1 MFLKYL
7 EVQGFKSFPEKERI
21 EFNKGIIGIV
31 GPNGSGKSNIS
42 DAIRWVM
49 GEQSVKSLRGGKMED
64 VIFSGTQ
71 LRKPVGFAE
80 VSMCFDNSDRIFNVD
95 YNEVLITRRY
105 FRSGESEYYLNKSS
119 CRLRDIHELLMDTGM
134 GRDGYSII
142 GQGKIDEIITAKPE
156 DRRVIIEEAAG
167 ISKYKYRKAESE
179 KKIEQTQEN
188 LIRIMDLISEIESR
202 VEPLR
207 KDSEK
212 AKKYLSLRDELK
224 GIEISLNVALI
235 DNYKISIEKFKNDLS
250 VCDDQIEQIHN
261 KIEKTENDSLEK
273 QRLSEELEQIQNEKN
288 EKFYEIRSIID
299 SLENEIKVIEN
310 NKEFSSEISDR
321 INNEIKALNQKIQFA
336 EMENSNAKESL
347 EKVNNILAELE
358 TELQSMKAEFEDI
371 GKQSEN
377 ADAAIE
383 KNNNDILEYYKKLT
397 EYKALLSTIKAENE
411 AARQKKL
418 SLEENIEFKEDDIEI
433 YEKRTS
439 SEKVRLEEERKK
451 SESFNNNLETIKSN
465 ITKQEITL
473 NDSKS
478 KLERLTI
485 DFENISSQ
493 ISVLEDLEKEMEGYA
508 FGVKTVIK
516 ESDNGK
522 LNNIKVYGTL
532 SKVIDVPNEYAI
544 AVEAVLGNNLQNV
557 VVNDESDAKTAIE
570 YLKKNKAGRVTFLP
584 VSSVKG
590 TVLDENEF
598 KNEKGYIS
606 IASNIVS
613 TNEKFKKVVDDA
625 LGRTIIIDTIE
636 NAIAFSKKFKQKYKI
651 ATLDGEIF
659 NPGGSITGGN
669 LSKNVSFLSR
679 VTQIKK
685 LKDKLTLITTEK
697 SEISKIV
704 SDITEKISKLASERD
719 GLNSLYQLSQ
729 SEIYKINYNLEHYN
743 SLLDDSLNE
752 IKQLKINVQDTDTL
766 IKDNLIKITEIEN
779 SITDTEKQIQRTNE
793 EISLIQENSDKNS
806 VKYKEINNEIIKKT
820 VEISDYESD
829 KAVLVQ
835 KIDSNNEIIRKA
847 MLEIE
852 DKQREISNKSD
863 KAYDDKI
870 NEIKGKIS
878 ANKENKDKIEN
889 EIISI
894 KAQREQCFKEYNEL
908 IAVTKECNEKLVILS
923 QEHTRIE
930 GKLSRC
936 ENDLTSVVNRLW
948 EDYEL
953 TYNGALEISKPIE
966 NPAEVQKHVNEL
978 KNSIRALGNVNVG
991 AIEEYTATKERYDF
1005 LCGQKD
1011 DLINAKNALAEV
1023 ISDIESLMT
1032 KQFMQQLEI
1041 INNTFSS
1048 IFKELFLGGEAK
1060 LILSD
1065 EENVLT
1071 SGVEIIAQPPGKK
1084 LQNMTLFSGGE
1095 KAIIAI
1101 SLIFALLEVRPSPLC
1116 VLDEIEAAL
1125 DDVNVSR
1132 FAKYLRKISKRSQI
1146 AIITHRRG
1154 TMEEADVLYGVTM
1167 QEKGVSKLL
1176 HLDIDNIEQKI
1187 LNKE

>member
-49 GEQSVKSLRGGKMED
+49 GEQSIKSLRGGKMED

-119 CRLRDIHELLMDTGM
+119 CRLKDIHELLMDTGM

-212 AKKYLSLRDELK
+212 AKKFLSLRDELK

-235 DNYKISIEKFKNDLS
+235 DNYKVSIEKLTSDLS
-250 VCDDQIEQIHN
+250 VCDNQINEIHN
-261 KIEKTENDSLEK
+261 NIEKTENESLEK
-273 QRLSEELEQIQNEKN
+273 QRFSEELEQVQNEKN
-288 EKFYEIRSIID
+288 EKFYQIRSIID

-321 INNEIKALNQKIQFA
+321 IQNEIKALNQKIQFA
-336 EMENSNAKESL
+336 EMENTNANESL
-347 EKVNNILAELE
+347 AKVNASLAELNS
-358 TELQSMKAEFEDI
+358 LISAMKSEFEELS
-371 GKQSEN
+371 KQSEN
-377 ADAAIE
+377 ADVEIE
-383 KNNNDILEYYKKLT
+383 KNNNTILEYYKKLT
-397 EYKALLSTIKAENE
+397 EYKALLSTLKAENE
-411 AARQKKL
+411 AARQRKL
-418 SLEENIEFKEDDIEI
+418 TFRENIEFKEDDIEI
-433 YEKRTS
+433 YEKRTA
-439 SEKVRLEEERKK
+439 SEKLRLDEECKK
-451 SESFNNNLETIKSN
+451 SESFNAQIELIKN
-465 ITKQEITL
+465 DIVKQEL
-473 NDSKS
+473 LLEEAKS
-478 KLERLTI
+478 KHEKLTI
-485 DFENISSQ
+485 DSENLSSQ
-493 ISVLEDLEKEMEGYA
+493 ISVLEELENEMEGYA
-508 FGVKTVIK
+508 FGVKTIIR

-522 LNNIKVYGTL
+522 LKNINVYGTL
-532 SKVIDVPNEYAI
+532 SKVIEVPNEYSTAI
-544 AVEAVLGNNLQNV
+544 EAVLGNNLQNIV
-557 VVNDESDAKTAIE
+557 VSDENDAKTAIE
-570 YLKKNKAGRVTFLP
+570 FLKKNKAGRVTFLP

-590 TVLDENEF
+590 TVLDDNEF
-598 KNEKGYIS
+598 KNEKGYVS
-606 IASNIVS
+606 IASKLVN
-613 TNEKFKKVVDDA
+613 TNEKFRKVVDDA
-625 LGRTIIIDTIE
+625 LGRTIVIDTIE
-636 NAIAFSKKFKQKYKI
+636 NAISFSKKFKQKYKI
-651 ATLDGEIF
+651 ATIDGEIF

-679 VTQIKK
+679 VSQIRK
-685 LKDKLTLITTEK
+685 LKEKLSVIISDKSQI
-697 SEISKIV
+697 SETV
-704 SDITEKISKLASERD
+704 NDITSSISKLMGERD
-719 GLNSLYQLSQ
+719 NLNSLYQLSQ

-743 SLLDDSLNE
+743 KMLEESLEE
-752 IKQLKINVQDTDTL
+752 IKQLRKNVQDTELL
-766 IKDNLIKITEIEN
+766 ISDNTQKVASTEE
-779 SITDTEKQIQRTNE
+779 SIANTEKEIQRIND
-793 EISLIQENSDKNS
+793 EITKIQENSDKNS
-806 VKYKEINNEIIKKT
+806 HKYKELNNEIIKKT

-829 KAVLVQ
+829 KAVLIQ
-835 KIDSNNEIIRKA
+835 KLDSNNDIIKKA
-847 MLEIE
+847 LLEIE
-852 DKQREISNKSD
+852 DKKREISNKTD
-863 KAYDDKI
+863 KAFDDKI
-870 NEIKGKIS
+870 DEINAQINAK
-878 ANKENKDKIEN
+878 KEEKSNIEN
-889 EIISI
+889 EILSLKI
-894 KAQREQCFKEYNEL
+894 QREECTKDYNKLIAATKEYNEKL
-908 IAVTKECNEKLVILS
+908 IILS

-936 ENDLTSVVNRLW
+936 ENDLNSVTNRLW

-966 NPAEVQKHVNEL
+966 NPGEVQKNVNEL

-1005 LCGQKD
+1005 LCGQKE
-1011 DLINAKNALAEV
+1011 DLINAKNALADV

-1048 IFKELFLGGEAK
+1048 IFKELFLGGEAR

-1065 EENVLT
+1065 EENVLS

-1132 FAKYLRKISKRSQI
+1132 FARYLRKISKRSQI

>member
-1 MFLKYL
+1 LFLKYL
-7 EVQGFKSFPEKERI
+7 EVQGFKSFPDKERI

-49 GEQSVKSLRGGKMED
+49 GEQSIKSLRGGKMED

-80 VSMCFDNSDRIFNVD
+80 VSMCFDNSDRVFNVD

-188 LIRIMDLISEIESR
+188 LVRIMDLISEVESR

-207 KDSEK
+207 IDSEK
-212 AKKYLSLRDELK
+212 AKKYLTLRDELK

-235 DNYKISIEKFKNDLS
+235 ENYKAAIEKHTSDMENCALQINDVHGLI
-250 VCDDQIEQIHN
+250 DRTEQESLAKQKESEDLEDLQN
-261 KIEKTENDSLEK
+261 TENEK
-273 QRLSEELEQIQNEKN
+273 L
-288 EKFYEIRSIID
+288 YEIRSKID

-310 NKEFSSEISDR
+310 NKEFSGEISER
-321 INNEIKALNQKIQFA
+321 IQNEIKALTQKIQFSQ
-336 EMENSNAKESL
+336 MENNNANESL
-347 EKVNNILAELE
+347 TSVNNCLSQLNSELE
-358 TELQSMKAEFEDI
+358 QIKFEFEELN
-371 GKQSEN
+371 KQSES
-377 ADAAIE
+377 ADEEIE
-383 KNNNDILEYYKKLT
+383 KNNNLLLDYYKNLT
-397 EYKALLSTIKAENE
+397 EYKSQLSSLKAENE
-411 AARQKKL
+411 ANRQKKL
-418 SLEENIEFKEDDIEI
+418 SIEENIEFIEDDIEVYDKRSNGEKKRLADENLKSDSLEKGLSSKNELM
-433 YEKRTS
+433 YEKERALNEVKDRF
-439 SEKVRLEEERKK
+439 EK
-451 SESFNNNLETIKSN
+451 
-465 ITKQEITL
+465 
-473 NDSKS
+473 
-478 KLERLTI
+478 LTI
-485 DFENISSQ
+485 EAENISSQ
-493 ISVLEDLEKEMEGYA
+493 ISVLEELEREMEGYA

-516 ESDNGK
+516 ESDKGALSK
-522 LNNIKVYGTL
+522 IKVHGTL
-532 SKVIDVPNEYAI
+532 AKVIDVPTEYSVAI
-544 AVEAVLGNNLQNV
+544 EAVLGNNLQNIV
-557 VVNDESDAKTAIE
+557 VDNEDDARFAIE

-590 TVLDENEF
+590 TVLDEGEF

-606 IASNIVS
+606 IASKLVK

-625 LGRTIIIDTIE
+625 LGRTIVIDNIE

-651 ATLDGEIF
+651 ATIDGEIF

-679 VTQIKK
+679 VNKIKK
-685 LKDKLTLITTEK
+685 LQEKLDRLTDERTKNSAVIKKITDELN
-697 SEISKIV
+697 KI
-704 SDITEKISKLASERD
+704 ISERD
-719 GLNSLYQLSQ
+719 NLNSLYQLSQ
-729 SEIYKINYNLEHYN
+729 SEIYKIKYNLEHYEKMLAE
-743 SLLDDSLNE
+743 SLEE
-752 IKQLKINVQDTDTL
+752 IKMHRKNALDTDVLVTEN
-766 IKDNLIKITEIEN
+766 IKKISEIEN
-779 SITDTEKQIQRTNE
+779 GIITTENQIE
-793 EISLIQENSDKNS
+793 SLNDAINKIQENSDKNS
-806 VKYKEINNEIIKKT
+806 MKFKELNNEIIKRT

-829 KAVLVQ
+829 KAILKQ
-835 KIDSNNEIIRKA
+835 RIDSNNLVIGKA
-847 MLEIE
+847 LEEIE
-852 DKQREISNKSD
+852 EKKREISSKTNKAFD
-863 KAYDDKI
+863 ERINDINTLIEEKIKEKDDI
-870 NEIKGKIS
+870 EIKIS
-878 ANKENKDKIEN
+878 A
-889 EIISI
+889 I
-894 KAQREQCFKEYNEL
+894 KLQREECAKEYNNMLSNIKEL
-908 IAVTKECNEKLVILS
+908 NEKLVILS

-930 GKLSRC
+930 GKLSRSD
-936 ENDLTSVVNRLW
+936 NDLNSVTARLW

-953 TYNGALEISKPIE
+953 TYNAALEVSKPIE
-966 NPAEVQKHVNEL
+966 NPSEVQKNVNNL

-991 AIEEYTATKERYDF
+991 AIEEYTVTKERYDF
-1005 LCGQKD
+1005 LCNQKD

-1032 KQFMQQLEI
+1032 KQFIQQLEI
-1041 INNTFSS
+1041 INNTFSA
-1048 IFKELFLGGEAK
+1048 IFKELFLGGEAM
-1060 LILSD
+1060 LVLAD

-1071 SGVEIIAQPPGKK
+1071 SGIEIIAQPPGKK

-1132 FAKYLRKISKRSQI
+1132 FARYLRKISKRSQI

-1176 HLDIDNIEQKI
+1176 HLDIDNIEQKM
-1187 LNKE
+1187 LK

>member
-7 EVQGFKSFPEKERI
+7 EVQGFKSFPDKERI

-49 GEQSVKSLRGGKMED
+49 GEQSIKSLRGGKMED

-119 CRLRDIHELLMDTGM
+119 CRLKDIHELLMDTGM

-179 KKIEQTQEN
+179 KKIEQTKEN
-188 LIRIMDLISEIESR
+188 LIRIMDLISEVESR

-235 DNYKISIEKFKNDLS
+235 DNYKESIEKLKSNIDI
-250 VCDDQIEQIHN
+250 CNKQIDDVHQFIDNNEREAQRKQAYSEQLEEN
-261 KIEKTENDSLEK
+261 QNTENEK
-273 QRLSEELEQIQNEKN
+273 L
-288 EKFYEIRSIID
+288 YEIRSAID

-310 NKEFSSEISDR
+310 NKEFSGEMSDR
-321 INNEIKALNQKIQFA
+321 IHNEIKALLQKIQFA
-336 EMENSNAKESL
+336 EVENSNAAESL
-347 EKVNNILAELE
+347 EKVNATLGVLNSELE
-358 TELQSMKAEFEDI
+358 KLKIEFENI
-371 GKQSEN
+371 SKENEN
-377 ADAAIE
+377 ADLEIE
-383 KNNNDILEYYKKLT
+383 KNNNIILEHYKKLS
-397 EYKALLSTIKAENE
+397 EYKAEQSSLKAENE
-411 AARQKKL
+411 ANRQKKL
-418 SLEENIEFKEDDIEI
+418 SIIENIEFKEDDIEV
-433 YEKRTS
+433 YQKRAE
-439 SEKVRLEEERKK
+439 SEKLRLEDEIKK
-451 SESFNNNLETIKSN
+451 SEILNNDLNSKRAEIE
-465 ITKQEITL
+465 KQNVLFQE
-473 NDSKS
+473 SKS
-478 KLERLTI
+478 KLEKLTI
-485 DFENISSQ
+485 DFENLTSQ
-493 ISVLEDLEKEMEGYA
+493 ISVLEELEKEMEGYA

-516 ESDNGK
+516 ESDKGA

-532 SKVIDVPNEYAI
+532 AKVIDVPAEYSVAI
-544 AVEAVLGNNLQNV
+544 EAVLGNNLQNV
-557 VVNDESDAKTAIE
+557 VVNNENDAKTAIE
-570 YLKKNKAGRVTFLP
+570 YLKRNKAGRVTFLP

-590 TVLDENEF
+590 TVLDDSEF
-598 KNEKGYIS
+598 RIEKGYIS
-606 IASNIVS
+606 IASKLVNVD
-613 TNEKFKKVVDDA
+613 EKFSKVVDDA
-625 LGRTIIIDTIE
+625 LGRTIIIDNIE
-636 NAIAFSKKFKQKYKI
+636 NAISFSKKFKQKYKI

-679 VTQIKK
+679 VTKIKN
-685 LKDKLTLITTEK
+685 LK
-697 SEISKIV
+697 
-704 SDITEKISKLASERD
+704 SKLDDVSQARKTISD
-719 GLNSLYQLSQ
+719 KVNNISSLLLQLNSECDNLNTLYQLSQ
-729 SEIYKINYNLEHYN
+729 SEIYKTKYNLEHYTN
-743 SLLDDSLNE
+743 VLNE
-752 IKQLKINVQDTDTL
+752 CTSEIDQLKANLADTESIINDNLVKIQNTDTYIL
-766 IKDNLIKITEIEN
+766 ATDREIETLN
-779 SITDTEKQIQRTNE
+779 STIDTIQ
-793 EISLIQENSDKNS
+793 QNSDKNS
-806 VKYKEINNEIIKKT
+806 VKFKDLNNEIIKKT

-829 KAVLVQ
+829 KAVLTER
-835 KIDSNNEIIRKA
+835 IDSNNSVIKKAKSEIDEKN
-847 MLEIE
+847 
-852 DKQREISNKSD
+852 REIAEKTNK
-863 KAYDDKI
+863 AFDDKI
-870 NEIKGKIS
+870 NEIKLLI
-878 ANKENKDKIEN
+878 AEKENIKSDLENKIL
-889 EIISI
+889 SI
-894 KAQREQCFKEYNEL
+894 KAQREDCSKEYNKLLTE
-908 IAVTKECNEKLVILS
+908 TKEFNEKLVILS
-923 QEHTRIE
+923 QDHTRIE
-930 GKLSRC
+930 GKLSRT
-936 ENDLTSVVNRLW
+936 ETDLNSVTSRLW

-953 TYNGALEISKPIE
+953 TYNAALEISKPVE
-966 NPAEVQKHVNEL
+966 NPAEVQKTVNSL
-978 KNSIRALGNVNVG
+978 KNSIRALGDVNVG
-991 AIEEYTATKERYDF
+991 AIEEYAITKERYDF
-1005 LCGQKD
+1005 LCNQRD
-1011 DLINAKNALAEV
+1011 DLVNAKNALAEV

-1032 KQFMQQLEI
+1032 KQFVQQLEI

-1048 IFKELFLGGEAK
+1048 IFKELFLGGEAM
-1060 LILSD
+1060 LVLSD
-1065 EENVLT
+1065 EENVLS

-1132 FAKYLRKISKRSQI
+1132 FARYLRKISKRSQI

-1154 TMEEADVLYGVTM
+1154 TMEEADALYGVTM

-1176 HLDIDNIEQKI
+1176 HLDIDNIEQK
-1187 LNKE
+1187 LLK